1 MGWPL
6 RTVGTK
12 YPLARQEV
20 LPHKIA
26 LFILHKPGP
35 NGCEAN
41 AGKICLNHATES
53 AISRVDSVPWLAYP
67 PNLGRDTDALASL
80 AITDKEHFMAK
91 GGWSLE
97 GELCRLANTPDLAIA
112 FAKLGFGADGQD
124 LPQLR
129 MVMDW
134 HRSGAETYSYTF
146 ATLDSSNN
154 ERRYRLKACV
164 SWGPNATIEDII
176 KLWIQRRSVLAAEG
190 VSVPR
195 LVASGSGLILEEEI
209 PHHVSMALQS
219 VSSERVLAQL
229 LNIAAAIARL
239 RFLPVN

>member
-1 MGWPL
+1 
-6 RTVGTK
+6 
-12 YPLARQEV
+12 
-20 LPHKIA
+20 
-26 LFILHKPGP
+26 
-35 NGCEAN
+35 
-41 AGKICLNHATES
+41 
-53 AISRVDSVPWLAYP
+53 
-67 PNLGRDTDALASL
+67 
-80 AITDKEHFMAK
+80 MAK

-97 GELCRLANTPDLAIA
+97 GELCRLANAPDLAIA
-112 FAKLGFGADGQD
+112 FAKLGFVPSGQE
-124 LPQLR
+124 LPRLR
-129 MVMDW
+129 TVMDW

-146 ATLDSSNN
+146 AILDSSNI

-176 KLWIQRRSVLAAEG
+176 ELWILRRSLLAAEG

-195 LVASGSGLILEEEI
+195 LIASGSGLILEEEI

-239 RFLPVN
+239 RFLPVNGLKDIRSRGNDAVYIDFGSDLGSPNRVSSSPDIMFRRLIEQFETWRYALTTKQADDLRIKYLARLGSSVQ